1 MTRRAPSS
9 EAARARGTT
18 TAAATGPRAV
28 AAGASPV
35 AVWLFVCAVLVL
47 LTIVVGGLTRL
58 THSGLSMVD
67 WRPVTGW
74 LPPLDESEWNAVFES
89 YKRFPEYREVNR
101 GMSLGE
107 FKAIFW
113 FEYLHRTLGRI
124 VGIVFLLPFLWFLRA
139 RRIDRGT
146 ACRLAAIFC
155 LGAAQGVV
163 GWWMVRSGLADRP
176 DVSHYRLAVH
186 LGLAVIIFGLLLWA
200 ALTAL
205 FGDGPARRRHRG
217 AAACLA
223 AVFAT
228 ILSGAL
234 VAGLDAG
241 FAYNTFPTMNGMWI
255 PEGMLAMTPWYANFT
270 ENPVT
275 AQFDHR
281 WLAAATS
288 AAILVLW
295 WRERSRA
302 HGGFARAALLA
313 AAAAVP
319 LQVALG
325 IATVLFV
332 VPTPLAAA
340 HQAGAMVL
348 FGAMVAAA
356 FALRRDAGRGPEIES

>member
-1 MTRRAPSS
+1 MTRGAPSP
-9 EAARARGTT
+9 EAG
-18 TAAATGPRAV
+18 
-28 AAGASPV
+28 AAGGRPV
-35 AVWLFVCAVLVL
+35 AVWLFVCAALVL

-74 LPPLDESEWNAVFES
+74 LPPLDEAAWRAAFES
-89 YKRFPEYREVNR
+89 YKRFPEYQEINR
-101 GMSLGE
+101 GMSLEE
-107 FKAIFW
+107 FKSIFRL
-113 FEYLHRTLGRI
+113 EYLHRLLGRI

-139 RRIDRGT
+139 RRIDRRT
-146 ACRLAAIFC
+146 AWRLAAILC
-155 LGAAQGVV
+155 LGAAQGAV
-163 GWWMVRSGLADRP
+163 GWWMVRSGLVDRP

-186 LGLAVIIFGLLLWA
+186 LGLAVVILGLLLWA

-205 FGDGPARRRHRG
+205 FGDGPARRRHHRG

-255 PEGMLAMTPWYANFT
+255 PEGMLAMTSWPANLA

-275 AQFDHR
+275 VQFGHR
-281 WLAAATS
+281 WLAVATAA
-288 AAILVLW
+288 AVLLLW

-302 HGGFARAALLA
+302 RGGFARTALG
-313 AAAAVP
+313 AAAAVVP
-319 LQVALG
+319 LQAALG
-325 IATVLFV
+325 VATVVFV
-332 VPTPLAAA
+332 VPAPLAAA
-340 HQAGAMVL
+340 HQAGAMIL

-356 FALRRDAGRGPEIES
+356 FALRRDAGRGPGSGS

>member
-1 MTRRAPSS
+1 MTRGAPLSGT
-9 EAARARGTT
+9 ARAAGGR
-18 TAAATGPRAV
+18 PV
-28 AAGASPV
+28 AA
-35 AVWLFVCAVLVL
+35 WLFVCAALVL

-74 LPPLDESEWNAVFES
+74 LPPLDEAAWRAAFES
-89 YKRFPEYREVNR
+89 YKRFPEYQEINR
-101 GMSLGE
+101 GMSLEE
-107 FKAIFW
+107 FKSIFRL
-113 FEYLHRTLGRI
+113 EYLHRLLGRI

-139 RRIDRGT
+139 RRIDRRT
-146 ACRLAAIFC
+146 AWRLAAILC
-155 LGAAQGVV
+155 LGAAQGAV
-163 GWWMVRSGLADRP
+163 GWWMVRSGLVDRP

-186 LGLAVIIFGLLLWA
+186 LGLAVVILGLLLWA

-205 FGDGPARRRHRG
+205 FGDGPARQHHRG

-255 PEGMLAMTPWYANFT
+255 PEGMLAMTPWHANLA

-275 AQFDHR
+275 VQFGHR
-281 WLAAATS
+281 WLAVATAA
-288 AAILVLW
+288 AVLVLW

-302 HGGFARAALLA
+302 RGGFARTALG
-313 AAAAVP
+313 AAAAVVP
-319 LQVALG
+319 LQAALG
-325 IATVLFV
+325 VATVVFV
-332 VPTPLAAA
+332 VPAPLAAA
-340 HQAGAMVL
+340 HQAGAMIL

-356 FALRRDAGRGPEIES
+356 FALRRDTGREPGSGS